1 MADGVAQEEGKVWW
15 DEFNSEFWIL
25 VSGSILGF
33 FGLTLQAILKS
44 RCKMCS
50 CLGFKC
56 IREPAPVGKE
66 PHLDISILDKHT
78 NRNHTEIEIETPKSN
93 V

>member
-1 MADGVAQEEGKVWW
+1 
-15 DEFNSEFWIL
+15 
-25 VSGSILGF
+25 
-33 FGLTLQAILKS
+33 
-44 RCKMCS
+44 MCS

-78 NRNHTEIEIETPKSN
+78 NKNHTEIEIETPKSN